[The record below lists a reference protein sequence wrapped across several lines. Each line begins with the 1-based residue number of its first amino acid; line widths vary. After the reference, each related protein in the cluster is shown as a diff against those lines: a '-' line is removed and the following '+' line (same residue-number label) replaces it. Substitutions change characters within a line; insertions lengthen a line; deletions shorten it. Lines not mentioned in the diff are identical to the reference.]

1 MNIIFIFAPKN
12 DEALQGLSSSEYRR
26 ITIGIKFAKRN
37 PRLDWQIIYCVA
49 INVGKTASE
58 LSVLLGVSKS
68 RIYRIIQSY
77 NKDGKDWRVS
87 KQWGGRRE
95 ARTLMSLEEEG
106 QLLKEVE
113 TEALSGR
120 ILIHRDIKG
129 KVESKVGRQVSDDY
143 VWDLFKRHHWKK
155 KVPRGSHPKSNE
167 GARQEYKK
175 NSRS

>member
-1 MNIIFIFAPKN
+1 MKT
-12 DEALQGLSSSEYRR
+12 EELLSVLHSQKEIRAF
-26 ITIGIKFAKRN
+26 K
-37 PRLDWQIIYCVA
+37 DWQIIYSVT
-49 INVGKTASE
+49 VHTGKTAAE

-68 RIYRIIQSY
+68 KIYRIIQSY
-77 NKDGKDWRVS
+77 NKPGKEWRVS

-95 ARTLMSLEEEG
+95 ARSLVSLEQEC

-113 TEALSGR
+113 TEVLSGQ

-129 KVESKVGRQVSDDY
+129 KIESKVGRQVSDDY

-167 GARQEYKK
+167 DAQVEYKK
-175 NSRS
+175 NSRN

>member
-1 MNIIFIFAPKN
+1 MKHFKVFPHLNT
-12 DEALQGLSSSEYRR
+12 EELLSVLHSQKEIRAF
-26 ITIGIKFAKRN
+26 K
-37 PRLDWQIIYCVA
+37 DWQIIYSVA
-49 INVGKTASE
+49 VNVGKTAAE
-58 LSVLLGVSKS
+58 LSVLLGVNKS

-77 NKDGKDWRVS
+77 NKEGKEWRLS

-95 ARTLMSLEEEG
+95 ARNLMSLEQER

-113 TEALSGR
+113 TDALSGQ

-129 KVESKVGRQVSDDY
+129 KIVLKVGRQVSDDY

-167 GARQEYKK
+167 GTRQEYKK
-175 NSRS
+175 IQGISGIQI